1 MKSRHVYIESVY
13 IREEKKLK
21 ISLQSIINFIHCNM
35 ILPAAIFYPNTPD
48 SEKFAALGW
57 EEFHKW
63 KNTLVEEIR

>member
-48 SEKFAALGW
+48 SEKFAALG
-57 EEFHKW
+57 
-63 KNTLVEEIR
+63 